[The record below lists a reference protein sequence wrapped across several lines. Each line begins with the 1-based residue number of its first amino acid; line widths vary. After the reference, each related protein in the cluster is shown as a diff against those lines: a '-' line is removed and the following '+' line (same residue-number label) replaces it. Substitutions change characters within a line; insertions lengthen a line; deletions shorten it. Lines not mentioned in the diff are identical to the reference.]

1 MWRLVLLFVFVLVL
15 SMVLRHTRCKKTRRQ
30 ETIIAVLPIVI
41 EQGLPVAILPDD
53 THAQISFEG
62 QGLLSD
68 RLAHSGVQ
76 MIEVQSG
83 INIKAPVRLARRS
96 RPKISALS
104 LGPNVKAVT
113 VDLGTK
119 QMTLHRAELSSSPQF
134 RYEVDHTGTQTGV
147 RLKPLGNEMWSRVG
161 SVSLD
166 LDADESSGTHGIV
179 QCDRTKLR
187 VDHAVPGKDTVLGR
201 KDLVEGKYRMVF
213 NLQTKTAFVQ

>member
-15 SMVLRHTRCKKTRRQ
+15 SVVLRHTRRKKTRRK

-41 EQGLPVAILPDD
+41 EQGMPVAILPDD

-68 RLAHSGVQ
+68 RLPHSGVQ
-76 MIEVQSG
+76 IIEVQSG
-83 INIKAPVRLARRS
+83 TNIKAPVRLARRE

-119 QMTLHRAELSSSPQF
+119 QMTLHRAELDSTPQF
-134 RYEVDHTGTQTGV
+134 RYEVDHTGVQPGV
-147 RLKPLGNEMWSRVG
+147 RLTPLGNEMWSRVG
-161 SVSLD
+161 SVGLD
-166 LDADESSGTHGIV
+166 LDAEESSGTHGVV
-179 QCDRTKLR
+179 QCDRTKLK
-187 VDHAVPGKDTVLGR
+187 VAHTVPSKDTVLGR